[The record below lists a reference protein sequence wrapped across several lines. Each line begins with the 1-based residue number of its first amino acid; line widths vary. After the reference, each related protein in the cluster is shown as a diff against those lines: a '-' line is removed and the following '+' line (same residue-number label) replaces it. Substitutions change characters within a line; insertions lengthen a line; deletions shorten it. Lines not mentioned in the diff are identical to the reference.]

1 MGEHF
6 RAGVGSKRDEIVRRV
21 DGNFE
26 ARHISGRFAV
36 RETGVR
42 PVHGK
47 ADVQEL
53 GANDDALYA
62 YASLG
67 RYG

>member
-1 MGEHF
+1 
-6 RAGVGSKRDEIVRRV
+6 VGSKRDEVVRRF
-21 DGNFE
+21 DGIFE
-26 ARHISGRFAV
+26 ARRIFGRFAV

-47 ADVQEL
+47 ADVKEL

-62 YASLG
+62 YASFG